1 MSLAR
6 YRQDR
11 WLSIGFLNCPTQL
24 PFKRSPACKACSDEI
39 KRWNWLFEN
48 SFKIERAI
56 NNFLWD
62 QLCEKKKLNLVEG
75 MSIPTYFRQ
84 RDAPSFRLRL
94 NRSHGSNVST
104 ATFRHTCHT
113 FFFSD
118 SRPKVWCSGNNE
130 KIQLT
135 RYEESVEEKKL
146 LQNWVM

>member
-1 MSLAR
+1 MLANVFGP

-56 NNFLWD
+56 NNFLSSA
-62 QLCEKKKLNLVEG
+62 KKLNLVEG

-113 FFFSD
+113 FFFSTHTQKYGAVKTM
-118 SRPKVWCSGNNE
+118 RKYN
-130 KIQLT
+130 
-135 RYEESVEEKKL
+135 
-146 LQNWVM
+146 